1 VRCGALM
8 GGWTQVWRFARLWE
22 GFVKCAQ
29 QLAPDSYQLLLQ
41 LPVPQLEDALRRCEA
56 LRAPLA
62 TYASAPHVKATMAR
76 AALVALGVLAP
87 EPAAAA
93 AASGDDGAT
102 AEVSAVEAPGEAKG
116 DQGGERREGA
126 AGDDVGRE

>member
-1 VRCGALM
+1 M
-8 GGWTQVWRFARLWE
+8 WRFARLWE

-29 QLAPDSYQLLLQ
+29 QMAPDSYQLLLQ

-87 EPAAAA
+87 EANPAAAGA
-93 AASGDDGAT
+93 AGEGGDDGGATVEAT
-102 AEVSAVEAPGEAKG
+102 AAVEGDGEAKG
-116 DQGGERREGA
+116 DRDEGGERE
-126 AGDDVGRE
+126 DDVGGQEEDQ